1 MRIRAAVSAALASAG
16 ILLAGWQSGIHV
28 EDTRSAAASTSAGTN
43 GATGTTGA
51 TGTNGATGSSSSGSG
66 STDTGAS
73 DTGSS
78 GAAGTDSGAAAE
90 PTTGAA
96 AKAGGT
102 YAGSV
107 VQTRFG
113 AVQVQITVKAGAIT
127 DVEALQLTDDDRK
140 SIQISNR
147 AAPLLRSEVLAAQSA
162 DVQTIGGATVTSVAY
177 LNSLQAALDAA
188 NL

>member
-1 MRIRAAVSAALASAG
+1 M
-16 ILLAGWQSGIHV
+16 Q
-28 EDTRSAAASTSAGTN
+28 DTGSAAAGI
-43 GATGTTGA
+43 TGTTGSTFSSGTGA
-51 TGTNGATGSSSSGSG
+51 TDAGSTGSGTAASGSAATGSGS
-66 STDTGAS
+66 
-73 DTGSS
+73 
-78 GAAGTDSGAAAE
+78 AAV

-113 AVQVQITVKAGAIT
+113 AVQVQITVNAGAIT
-127 DVEALQLTDDDRK
+127 DVTALQLTDDDRK

-147 AAPLLRSEVLAAQSA
+147 AAPLLRTEVLAAQSA
-162 DVQTIGGATVTSVAY
+162 DVQTIGGATITSDAY
-177 LNSLQAALDAA
+177 LSSLQAAIDAA